1 MAIVALVP
9 ARAGS
14 KGIPGKNI
22 KPLCGKPLIAYTA
35 EIIATAQVFDRAL
48 LSTNSEDIA
57 SVGRAFGL
65 EAPFMRPEGLARDD
79 TPMLAVIEHALDW
92 LEKNGT
98 AAKIMV
104 LLQPTQPL
112 RDAADVVRAV
122 EILQASDCDSVVSVV
137 ALPAHMSPDYVMRID
152 KEGRLVNFLAEGATV
167 MRRQD
172 ARPAYVR
179 DGTVYAFRADTV
191 RKYRSLY
198 GSVCLPLVVDAQHSI
213 NIDSHDDWQ
222 EAERRLGC
230 R

>member
-1 MAIVALVP
+1 MVIVALVP

-22 KPLCGKPLIAYTA
+22 KPLCGKPLLAYTA
-35 EIIATAQVFDRAL
+35 EVIRATHIFHRAL
-48 LSTNSEDIA
+48 LSTDVEDIA
-57 SVGRAFGL
+57 EVGRAFGL
-65 EAPFMRPEGLARDD
+65 EVPFLRPNELAGDDAP
-79 TPMLAVIEHALDW
+79 TLAVIEHALDW
-92 LEKNGT
+92 LEKDGT
-98 AAKIMV
+98 AVEIMV

-112 RDAADVVRAV
+112 RDPADVAGAIRL
-122 EILQASDCDSVVSVV
+122 LQQEECDSVVSVV
-137 ALPAHMSPDYVMRID
+137 ALPSHMCPDYVMRID
-152 KEGRLVNFLAEGATV
+152 EKGQLVNFLPEGASV

-191 RKYRSLY
+191 RKYQSLY
-198 GSVCLPLVVDAQHSI
+198 GPVCLPFVVDAQRSI
-213 NIDSHDDWQ
+213 NIDSQADWE

>member
-22 KPLCGKPLIAYTA
+22 KPLCGKPLIGYTA
-35 EIIATAQVFDRAL
+35 EVIAAAHIFDRVL
-48 LSTNSEDIA
+48 LSTDSEEIA
-57 SVGRAFGL
+57 DVGRAFGL
-65 EAPFMRPEGLARDD
+65 DAPFIRPEGLARDD
-79 TPMLAVIEHALDW
+79 TPMLAVVEHALDW
-92 LEKNGT
+92 LERNGT
-98 AAKIMV
+98 AAKILV

-112 RDAADVVRAV
+112 RTTANVIRAV

-137 ALPAHMSPDYVMRID
+137 AMPAHMSPDFVMRID
-152 KEGRLVNFLAEGATV
+152 DEGRLVNFLAEGATV
-167 MRRQD
+167 TRRQD

-179 DGTVYAFRADTV
+179 DGTVYAMRADTV
-191 RKYRSLY
+191 RKHRSLY

-213 NIDSHDDWQ
+213 NIDSHADWQ